1 MSAHLRVVRKPRPA
15 DRPADARRPADA
27 QPASP
32 DVLRGLHA
40 RNPAAERRLLDAY
53 ARLVERMLF
62 RILGDA
68 RSLEDLVQDVFARVF
83 SRIDDVREPEALKPF
98 ITSVTVFVAR
108 EAIRKKRRH
117 RWLAFFASDELPEIA
132 ASADPEA
139 RQGVRAFYRALEA
152 LDPDERLAF
161 TLRFV
166 EGQELADVAAACDVS
181 VATIKRRIH
190 RAELAFVERC
200 KKDDVL
206 STWLA
211 EGDRWT

>member
-1 MSAHLRVVRKPRPA
+1 MSAHLRVVRKPRSP
-15 DRPADARRPADA
+15 DPPVDA
-27 QPASP
+27 QPTSSE
-32 DVLRGLHA
+32 VLRGLHA

-53 ARLVERMLF
+53 AGLVERMLF
-62 RILGDA
+62 RLLGDI
-68 RSLEDLVQDVFARVF
+68 RTLEDLVQDVFARVF
-83 SRIDDVREPEALKPF
+83 SRIDDVREPASLKPF

-117 RWLAFFASDELPEIA
+117 RWLAFLASDELPEIS
-132 ASADPEA
+132 ASVDPEA
-139 RQGVRAFYRALEA
+139 RQGVRAFYSALET

-166 EGQELADVAAACDVS
+166 EGQELAEVAAACNVS
-181 VATIKRRIH
+181 VATVKRRLH
-190 RAELAFVERC
+190 RAEIAFVERC
-200 KKDDVL
+200 KKDEVL

>member
-1 MSAHLRVVRKPRPA
+1 MPVHLRAVRKPRPP
-15 DRPADARRPADA
+15 DGPAGA
-27 QPASP
+27 QLTSS
-32 DVLRGLHA
+32 DILRGLHA

-53 ARLVERMLF
+53 AGLVERMLF
-62 RILGDA
+62 RILGDV

-108 EAIRKKRRH
+108 EALRKKRRH
-117 RWLAFFASDELPEIA
+117 RWLAFFASDELPEVA

-139 RQGVRAFYRALEA
+139 RQGVRAFYRALET
-152 LDPDERLAF
+152 LDADDRLAF
-161 TLRFV
+161 TLRIV
-166 EGQELADVAAACDVS
+166 EGQELTEVAAACKVS
-181 VATIKRRIH
+181 LATVKRRIQ

-200 KKDDVL
+200 KNDEVL
-206 STWLA
+206 SAWLA

>member
-1 MSAHLRVVRKPRPA
+1 MSAHLRVVRKPRSP
-15 DRPADARRPADA
+15 DPPVDA
-27 QPASP
+27 QPTLP
-32 DVLRGLHA
+32 EVLRGLHA

-53 ARLVERMLF
+53 AGLVERMLF
-62 RILGDA
+62 RILGDL
-68 RSLEDLVQDVFARVF
+68 RTLEDLVQDVFARVF

-132 ASADPEA
+132 ASVDPEA
-139 RQGVRAFYRALEA
+139 RQGVRAFYRALET

-161 TLRFV
+161 TLRIV
-166 EGQELADVAAACDVS
+166 EGQELADVAAACNVS
-181 VATIKRRIH
+181 VATVKRRLQ
-190 RAELAFVERC
+190 RAEAAFVERC
-200 KKDDVL
+200 KKDEVL
-206 STWLA
+206 ASWLA

>member
-1 MSAHLRVVRKPRPA
+1 MSANLRVVRKPRPPDGPAGAQLTSA
-15 DRPADARRPADA
+15 DI
-27 QPASP
+27 
-32 DVLRGLHA
+32 LRGLHA

-53 ARLVERMLF
+53 AGLVERMLF
-62 RILGDA
+62 RILGDV

-83 SRIDDVREPEALKPF
+83 SRIDDVREPEALKAF

-108 EAIRKKRRH
+108 EALRKKRRH
-117 RWLAFFASDELPEIA
+117 RWLAFFASDEMPEVA

-139 RQGVRAFYRALEA
+139 RQGVRAFYRALET
-152 LDPDERLAF
+152 LDADDRLAF
-161 TLRFV
+161 TLRIV
-166 EGQELADVAAACDVS
+166 EGQELTEVASACKVS
-181 VATIKRRIH
+181 LATVKRRIQ

-200 KKDDVL
+200 KKDEVL

>member
-1 MSAHLRVVRKPRPA
+1 MSAHLRVVRKPRSP
-15 DRPADARRPADA
+15 DPPVDA
-27 QPASP
+27 QPTSSE
-32 DVLRGLHA
+32 VLRGLHA

-53 ARLVERMLF
+53 AGLVERMLF
-62 RILGDA
+62 RLLGDI
-68 RSLEDLVQDVFARVF
+68 RPLEDLVQDVFARVF
-83 SRIDDVREPEALKPF
+83 SRIDDVREPASLKPF

-117 RWLAFFASDELPEIA
+117 RWLAFLASDELPEIS
-132 ASADPEA
+132 ASVDPEA
-139 RQGVRAFYRALEA
+139 RQGVRAFYSALET

-166 EGQELADVAAACDVS
+166 EGQELAEVAAACNVS
-181 VATIKRRIH
+181 VATVKRRLH
-190 RAELAFVERC
+190 RAEIAFVERC
-200 KKDDVL
+200 KKDEVL